1 MRLLAFVDEDRHFDG
16 HCVRFQGKDGAASIC
31 CAITAAALKEQDR
44 HLPRHGL
51 VPAEMFLEAFDRQC
65 REIESKLR
73 ELPGVTNLL
82 TTIGETSTRVSR
94 GSGDVTRG
102 SVLVRLVDLTR
113 LAPVIPRGRGW

>member
-51 VPAEMFLEAFDRQC
+51 VPAEMFLDAFDRHQIAIHDAA
-65 REIESKLR
+65 RRKYHAGHVEPAGEIRILIHR
-73 ELPGVTNLL
+73 Q
-82 TTIGETSTRVSR
+82 
-94 GSGDVTRG
+94 
-102 SVLVRLVDLTR
+102 DL
-113 LAPVIPRGRGW
+113 